1 MKSLQ
6 GPGDPSLAFSSLF
19 CTGVANCRDGSRIR
33 LTFQAALMYLPAFSS
48 AVCLTS
54 LCGILMFFLRRRAEG
69 IIGLL
74 IYSPC
79 LDQFFTMHN
88 VQNIANNKR
97 QILFNDFSVILKKST
112 KAVRQRHGVFHVTS
126 ALGMKQAYVGRCDL
140 KSVGPK
146 GPLPSPQH
154 SSDFASDGIW
164 VLSCS

>member
-1 MKSLQ
+1 
-6 GPGDPSLAFSSLF
+6 
-19 CTGVANCRDGSRIR
+19 
-33 LTFQAALMYLPAFSS
+33 
-48 AVCLTS
+48 
-54 LCGILMFFLRRRAEG
+54 MFFLRRRAEG

-79 LDQFFTMHN
+79 LDQFFTMHNVQFFTMHN

-146 GPLPSPQH
+146 GPLPSPQR